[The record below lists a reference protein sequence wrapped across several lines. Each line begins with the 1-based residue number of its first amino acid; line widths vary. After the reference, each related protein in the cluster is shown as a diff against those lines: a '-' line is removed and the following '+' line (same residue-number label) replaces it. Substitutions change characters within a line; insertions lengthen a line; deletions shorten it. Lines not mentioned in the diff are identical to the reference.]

1 MTEREPTSAL
11 EELKIDFRGTLHRGR
26 RVVLMVSDT
35 EVRQEIRYK
44 DLRRVDPDVYARRE
58 ADFMRAIANEILWRL
73 VAQSMGRRRAPGAAS
88 ARRGAERRLSS
99 GSFSA
104 N

>member
-1 MTEREPTSAL
+1 MTEREPTSTL

-44 DLRRVDPDVYARRE
+44 DLRRVDPEVYARRE
-58 ADFMRAIANEILWRL
+58 ADFMRAIAKEILWRL
-73 VAQSMGRRRAPGAAS
+73 VAQSRGEGARPRAAS
-88 ARRGAERRLSS
+88 ASRGP
-99 GSFSA
+99 SA
-104 N
+104 G

>member
-26 RVVLMVSDT
+26 RVTLVVSDT

-44 DLRRVDPDVYARRE
+44 DLRRVDPDVYAMRE
-58 ADFMRAIANEILWRL
+58 ADFMRAMANEILWRL
-73 VAQSMGRRRAPGAAS
+73 VAQSRGEGARPAPRAAVLGPSTG
-88 ARRGAERRLSS
+88 
-99 GSFSA
+99 
-104 N
+104 